1 LAATAFGCESNATKA
16 SKARGGGALVVA
28 AAEDGRVAAYT
39 FERTRTKEWIDRR
52 RSGSTTSERE

>member
-1 LAATAFGCESNATKA
+1 LAATATEA